1 VSRFGFWH
9 SAREPKIE
17 YLGEVLRN
25 NGSGSFSSQTF
36 TGVDLGDPAEDRE
49 IFLQLGLRTTANRT
63 ISSAF
68 IGGVSC
74 TVESFTTSAGAT
86 QAQVGVI
93 HARVPAGATGDIALT
108 FSGNL
113 SALAVGVYRVEGRPA
128 PGASEVQFV
137 DSSGGAGVTSSTLSG
152 VNAPKDGFVLS
163 ACATGAVVS
172 NLNVSGCDLGLDAR
186 INTQSSGGAIW
197 TGVAHSPILAAA
209 LSSQSATWT
218 WTTSTYRTSGLW
230 VFS

>member
-17 YLGEVLRN
+17 YRGAVLRN
-25 NGSGSFSSQTF
+25 NGSGSFSSLTF

-49 IFLQLGLRTTANRT
+49 IFLILGLRTTANRT
-63 ISSAF
+63 ISSAT
-68 IGGVSC
+68 IGGVTC
-74 TVESFTTSAGAT
+74 TLESLTNSGGTA
-86 QAQVGVI
+86 QAQVGVV
-93 HARVPAGATGDIALT
+93 HALVPSGATGNIALS

-113 SALAVGVYRVEGRPA
+113 SALAVGVYRVEGRPV
-128 PGASEVQFV
+128 PGASELQFV
-137 DSSGGAGVTSSTLSG
+137 NSSGGAGVTSSTLSG

-163 ACATGAVVS
+163 ACATGNVVS
-172 NLNVSGCDLGLDAR
+172 NLNVSGCNLGLDAR

-209 LSSQSATWT
+209 LSSQSATWS
-218 WTTSTYRTSGLW
+218 WVTSTFRASGLW